1 MTADKHAGLS
11 EELQRLPSPSPTR
24 GKPTAGRRARR
35 HDPDRRQRLTRAA
48 AEVLKRDGFLALN
61 HRAVAAQADVPL
73 GSITYHFE
81 DLDGLL
87 AAALEWISDGEVE
100 VLDDWSRS
108 WDLEKDLEDALVD
121 LVLLYTN
128 DRREMS
134 ILEYEVHVLA
144 YRRPGMRSLNQ
155 RWELAFA
162 NLLRPHLSDTDIKLT
177 TAMFD
182 GIMLYGLGLT
192 EPLSEEWARFCLRKV
207 LPATRWAPSV
217 AASVGLND
225 RTTTEEH

>member
-1 MTADKHAGLS
+1 MKADNPDSDSSGVLRQPVS
-11 EELQRLPSPSPTR
+11 GSSTSR
-24 GKPTAGRRARR
+24 KPTAGRRARR

-48 AEVLKRDGFLALN
+48 AEVLEREGFLALN
-61 HRAVAAQADVPL
+61 HRAVAIQADVPL

-87 AAALEWISDGEVE
+87 AAALEWISDGELE
-100 VLDDWSRS
+100 VLNEWHRS
-108 WDLEKDLEDALVD
+108 WDLARDLEDALVD

-128 DRREMS
+128 SRRDMS

-162 NLLRPHLSDTDIKLT
+162 DLLRPHLSATDIKLII
-177 TAMFD
+177 AMFD
-182 GIMLYGLGLT
+182 GIMLYGLGLD
-192 EPLSEEWARFCLRKV
+192 EPLSDEWARFCLRKV
-207 LPATRWAPSV
+207 LPASI
-217 AASVGLND
+217 
-225 RTTTEEH
+225 